1 MPTAAQSPSANIR
14 RIVSAALVL
23 LLHLLLLAALLHSV
37 IHPVRTAAMREI
49 FFQLAPRRERAI
61 PLPAPPLPAMIA
73 PPRGGVTTGAMPT
86 PAPAAPDMR
95 GLGQA
100 LFGCAP
106 EILGSLTPEQRSHC
120 TTGFA
125 RPDANAVAAPST
137 HVKDAARW
145 AGALKERN
153 TPGRIPCTYIAV
165 TPVMA
170 GAGGTKVPM
179 AEFVCL
185 HKLLSQ

>member
-1 MPTAAQSPSANIR
+1 MPTAAQSPPPGIR

-23 LLHLLLLAALLHSV
+23 LLHLLLVMALLHSV
-37 IHPVRTAAMREI
+37 IRPDRPAAMREI
-49 FFQLAPRRERAI
+49 FFHFAPPAQRAA
-61 PLPAPPLPAMIA
+61 PLPPPLPAMVT
-73 PPRGGVTTGAMPT
+73 PPRGGVVSGAAPL
-86 PAPAAPDMR
+86 PIPAAPDMR
-95 GLGQA
+95 GVGQS

-106 EILGSLTPEQRSHC
+106 ENLGSLTPEQRSHC
-120 TTGFA
+120 DTAFA
-125 RPDANAVAAPST
+125 RPGAGTEPPS

-145 AGALKERN
+145 ADELKARN

-165 TPVMA
+165 TPAMA
-170 GAGGTKVPM
+170 GGGDNKVPM

>member
-14 RIVSAALVL
+14 RIVSATLVL

-37 IHPVRTAAMREI
+37 IRPTRPAAMREI
-49 FFQLAPRRERAI
+49 FFQLAPRREPAA
-61 PLPAPPLPAMIA
+61 PLPPPPLPAMA
-73 PPRGGVTTGAMPT
+73 VPPRGGALSGAMPSQ
-86 PAPAAPDMR
+86 APAAPDIR
-95 GLGQA
+95 GVGQA

-106 EILGSLTPEQRSHC
+106 ENLGNLTPEQRSHC
-120 TTGFA
+120 TAGFA
-125 RPDANAVAAPST
+125 RPDAGTEPST

-145 AGALKERN
+145 TDELKTRN

-165 TPVMA
+165 TPAMA
-170 GAGGTKVPM
+170 GGGDNKVPM

-185 HKLLSQ
+185 HKLMSQ

>member
-1 MPTAAQSPSANIR
+1 MRNTHRSMP
-14 RIVSAALVL
+14 RIVSVLLVL
-23 LLHLLLLAALLHSV
+23 LLHLLLLVALLHSV
-37 IHPVRTAAMREI
+37 IRPNRPATMREI
-49 FFQLAPRRERAI
+49 FFQFAPRMERVS
-61 PLPAPPLPAMIA
+61 PLPPPPLPAMLV
-73 PPRGGVTTGAMPT
+73 PRGGVTSGVLPS
-86 PAPAAPDMR
+86 PAPAAPDIR

-106 EILGSLTPEQRSHC
+106 EGLAGLTPEQRSHC
-120 TTGFA
+120 VTGFA
-125 RPDANAVAAPST
+125 RPDGNAAPLT

-145 AGALKERN
+145 ANGIKERN

-165 TPVMA
+165 TPTVA

-185 HKLLSQ
+185 HKLLSD